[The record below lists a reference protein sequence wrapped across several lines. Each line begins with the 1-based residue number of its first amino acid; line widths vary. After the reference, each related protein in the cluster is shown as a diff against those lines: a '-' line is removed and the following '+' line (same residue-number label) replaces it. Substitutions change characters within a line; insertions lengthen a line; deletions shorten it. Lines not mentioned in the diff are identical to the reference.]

1 MMSRFEKVKK
11 YFDDGLW
18 NIQRVAN
25 AVIKGWIEIDEF
37 QKITGENYDI

>member
-1 MMSRFEKVKK
+1 MSRFEKVKK